1 MKVLLV
7 GEDRK
12 LLEHVSRNL
21 RAHGHAVRVDGCNT
35 AVLDVA
41 EDVLVIVPRGDTRAE
56 MCQVYSLQ
64 HDSKSYWTIASA
76 LDLERS
82 LA

>member
-1 MKVLLV
+1 MKVLLI
-7 GEDRK
+7 GEERK
-12 LLEHVSRNL
+12 LLEHVARNL

-35 AVLDVA
+35 PLLDVA
-41 EDVLVIVPRGDTRAE
+41 EEVLVILPRGDTRAE
-56 MCQVYSLQ
+56 MCRVYSLQ
-64 HDSKSYWTIASA
+64 HDSRSYWTIASA